1 MFAYHAS
8 HASPTQGLLCKALP
22 AQGLPCISSFG
33 IFHPQEPKA
42 TGGGAG
48 CLPSSSTAALWS
60 GRVLEHVFDMYL
72 VYICEMSDLQGFQH
86 HTGRESPP
94 WHGKSACQSATW
106 LQAESSPNWHRW
118 VAESLADVLRPP
130 FPGPNGGVSGYIWT
144 KPSEF
149 WEWGFGGDGW
159 CRFTKVFSG
168 SCIRLWQLR
177 HLCRHPLVLHLSL
190 RQQFEVSLPLVE
202 DTGELCRLVIL
213 TFATLTW
220 QYLNVS
226 IHATA
231 ATALM
236 WY

>member
-33 IFHPQEPKA
+33 IFHPQESKA

-60 GRVLEHVFDMYL
+60 EVGGFWNMCLVCIWYTVYL
-72 VYICEMSDLQGFQH
+72 WDVRPPRLPTSHRPWKPPLARQIRLSKRNLAASRIISELHWH
-86 HTGRESPP
+86 H
-94 WHGKSACQSATW
+94 
-106 LQAESSPNWHRW
+106 W

-149 WEWGFGGDGW
+149 WSGVLGGTVGVDSPRCFRAVVSDFGSWG
-159 CRFTKVFSG
+159 
-168 SCIRLWQLR
+168 IYA
-177 HLCRHPLVLHLSL
+177 
-190 RQQFEVSLPLVE
+190 
-202 DTGELCRLVIL
+202 
-213 TFATLTW
+213 ATLWSST
-220 QYLNVS
+220 
-226 IHATA
+226 
-231 ATALM
+231 
-236 WY
+236 